1 MKRLIA
7 RSLMVVLC
15 AGVAY
20 PAAAQTGAKEEAKKA
35 GEQTKEAGKEAGS
48 AAKHAGKA
56 TAKATKKTGK
66 AVKNVVT
73 GDKRCGI
80 SRAQAREVIRFVRS
94 IPGVSHQIIT
104 IDALDVPQ
112 VIVTTGEPLERGHTI
127 FLRRVGRRWTVEKT
141 LPWTKKDWIILGGSK
156 V

>member
-20 PAAAQTGAKEEAKKA
+20 PAAAQEGAKDEAKKA
-35 GEQTKEAGKEAGS
+35 GEQTKEAGQDAGS

-73 GDKRCGI
+73 GAPTACDAWRRPGSPRRRCA
-80 SRAQAREVIRFVRS
+80 SSSPWRS
-94 IPGVSHQIIT
+94 TAV
-104 IDALDVPQ
+104 AAA
-112 VIVTTGEPLERGHTI
+112 
-127 FLRRVGRRWTVEKT
+127 
-141 LPWTKKDWIILGGSK
+141 
-156 V
+156 